1 MQRQTLSGLL
11 AGKDQALKER
21 IDWGKMRMDPTDV
34 ADVNGSTYTF
44 LVNGHGPRDNWTALF
59 SPGERVRLR
68 IVNAS
73 AMTIFNVRIPGLR
86 MTVVQADGLNVVP
99 TEIDEFQIA
108 VAETYDVI
116 VTPVEDRAYTLV
128 AEANDR
134 SGMGRATLAPRAG
147 MVAEVPPLR
156 ERPLATMKD
165 MGMGDMSGGSLAGMD
180 HSGGDLGAMPMPAG
194 DPSCSTEQDQKSTR
208 LNSSH

>member
-1 MQRQTLSGLL
+1 
-11 AGKDQALKER
+11 
-21 IDWGKMRMDPTDV
+21 
-34 ADVNGSTYTF
+34 
-44 LVNGHGPRDNWTALF
+44 
-59 SPGERVRLR
+59 
-68 IVNAS
+68 
-73 AMTIFNVRIPGLR
+73 

-165 MGMGDMSGGSLAGMD
+165 MGMGAMA
-180 HSGGDLGAMPMPAG
+180 SGGDAACAG
-194 DPSCSTEQDQKSTR
+194 SEEHTSELPSQMGRPYAD
-208 LNSSH
+208 

>member
-1 MQRQTLSGLL
+1 
-11 AGKDQALKER
+11 
-21 IDWGKMRMDPTDV
+21 MRMDPTDA
-34 ADVNGSTYTF
+34 ADVNVSTYTF

-59 SPGERVRLR
+59 HPGERVRLR

-108 VAETYDVI
+108 VAETSDVV

-128 AEANDR
+128 AQ
-134 SGMGRATLAPRAG
+134 ATRTAKR
-147 MVAEVPPLR
+147 R
-156 ERPLATMKD
+156 
-165 MGMGDMSGGSLAGMD
+165 
-180 HSGGDLGAMPMPAG
+180 LGKAWWSP
-194 DPSCSTEQDQKSTR
+194 C
-208 LNSSH
+208 NN

>member
-1 MQRQTLSGLL
+1 
-11 AGKDQALKER
+11 
-21 IDWGKMRMDPTDV
+21 MRMDPTDV

-116 VTPVEDRAYTLV
+116 VTPV
-128 AEANDR
+128 R
-134 SGMGRATLAPRAG
+134 SEERRVGKEGVGKVRIGWAPY
-147 MVAEVPPLR
+147 
-156 ERPLATMKD
+156 
-165 MGMGDMSGGSLAGMD
+165 
-180 HSGGDLGAMPMPAG
+180 H
-194 DPSCSTEQDQKSTR
+194 
-208 LNSSH
+208 

>member
-1 MQRQTLSGLL
+1 M
-11 AGKDQALKER
+11 
-21 IDWGKMRMDPTDV
+21 
-34 ADVNGSTYTF
+34 
-44 LVNGHGPRDNWTALF
+44 
-59 SPGERVRLR
+59 
-68 IVNAS
+68 
-73 AMTIFNVRIPGLR
+73 

-108 VAETYDVI
+108 VAETYEVV

-147 MVAEVPPLR
+147 MIAEVPPLR

-165 MGMGDMSGGSLAGMD
+165 MGMG
-180 HSGGDLGAMPMPAG
+180 AMARNR
-194 DPSCSTEQDQKSTR
+194 KSTR

>member
-1 MQRQTLSGLL
+1 
-11 AGKDQALKER
+11 
-21 IDWGKMRMDPTDV
+21 
-34 ADVNGSTYTF
+34 
-44 LVNGHGPRDNWTALF
+44 
-59 SPGERVRLR
+59 
-68 IVNAS
+68 
-73 AMTIFNVRIPGLR
+73 

-156 ERPLATMKD
+156 ERPLATMQD
-165 MGMGDMSGGSLAGMD
+165 MGMGDMSGGPMAGMD
-180 HSGGDLGAMPMPAG
+180 HLGGDIGAMPMPAS
-194 DPSCSTEQDQKSTR
+194 DLSCPPEHAKMGPFTPPGERKR
-208 LNSSH
+208 KMVA